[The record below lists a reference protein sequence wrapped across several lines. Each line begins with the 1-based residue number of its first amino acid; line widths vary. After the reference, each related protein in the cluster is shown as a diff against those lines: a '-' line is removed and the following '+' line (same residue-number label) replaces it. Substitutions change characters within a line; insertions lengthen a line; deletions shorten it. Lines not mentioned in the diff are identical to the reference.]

1 MRRIQEKIK
10 DLVDVRP
17 YRSLINYHSNP
28 NETLQAYHFTSA
40 TSELM
45 AKWIDLIS
53 DVQDGKGVAKALAG
67 YRGVGKSHF
76 LASLGAIV
84 SQPDL
89 RSKIA
94 DQHVA
99 TTSQRLKK
107 VRYNTATV
115 LRGTDETL
123 LTELKTAIAKTLQI
137 SVETLPNSAAEII
150 SMVAHSSTDTPFV
163 ILIDTLDEREARVAR
178 DDGAMLGE
186 IAETAK
192 NLNVFVA
199 IALDDDIAGAD
210 GVNAAISRSFSIDYL
225 DQEHLYRIV
234 DAYLFP
240 KQRQRSAVLQEIYVG
255 LRESIPT
262 FRWSEQKFSSLY
274 PLHPIVTEIA
284 PFIRLYAPNF
294 ALLGFAA
301 ESVAKNSGRPANSLI
316 TVDEIFDFVE
326 PSLRKSPF
334 LTETFVIFDKINS
347 EVIGKI
353 AILQR
358 LQAKMILKSLMI
370 LSLENNGTSSSEIS
384 AAMLIYDEN
393 DSQKAVASIE
403 NTLLE
408 FRNAFP
414 EDVLLSNDAGKEN
427 RFNLRIGSKNNLNDS
442 LTELAVAVDE
452 LSVQKI
458 LRRTARGVFSDWTI
472 NDEAETNDFDSTEST
487 IVWRGGNRRGRI
499 VWALG
504 KSTEQLN
511 ISLENNLLNS
521 ENFDWEVIVKDSNA
535 NITNGLPINP
545 NLPQIVWS
553 PSEFLSEELET
564 IKRFSV
570 LQTEKGLSESFGDS
584 VQTALHEHSALV
596 KKIWRRIFLHD
607 SLLSINDVKRG
618 FRDDNSDFESLN
630 GMFSILLSP
639 VFDSIF
645 PVQPKFS
652 RTLETRSVSLIVNQ
666 LFSEKNLYSEEV
678 NQLAKDFALPLGLV
692 TLDGDKYALEQPEI
706 IAELPWSLEIK
717 SFLALNETISIE
729 KVYKTLKSPP
739 FGLTKEAQ
747 NLVLAAFVANRELE
761 FVTISGNRIDKRSLD
776 LNIIWDDIVGIA
788 KPLVIKQNTVE
799 LVSWAKLLTGNDNI
813 ISIETSST
821 EIRESLSAWLKNWS
835 EIRLWERFEN
845 LPENILNAKMWLK
858 CSRVCSALKPFSII
872 IEELLSTQT
881 TLDEC
886 INKIA
891 ESFGHSMADFIT
903 TSNDFAEL
911 DNFVLGASK
920 YDEISKYLAM
930 SEITEDTKI
939 EELRAKLND
948 VVENLNFNAP
958 LAIENNWNE
967 FRKTYADF
975 YAKNHDSVMKSHQL
989 SEDIEQLLQS
999 DQWWEFSN
1007 LEKLTVFQ
1015 TVDKNTLQNLQ
1026 DQISTLGCN
1035 HGNPDLIEQR
1045 PFCVCSF
1052 LINDKETWENLPNKI
1067 IKIMADSHQ
1076 TYSEILHR
1084 LRPALIPFLT
1094 EFCSKETEDDFV
1106 KSATDLATKL
1116 KEDREI
1122 PTLNN
1127 TDLRV
1132 IELALKSL
1140 PASTLFNV
1148 NQPEI
1153 NGIKT
1158 RETLRVSY
1166 NSWISTLPGEPILL
1180 KI

>member
-28 NETLQAYHFTSA
+28 NETLQAYHFTPA

-53 DVQDGKGVAKALAG
+53 DVQGGKGIAKALAG

-76 LASLGAIV
+76 LATLAAII
-84 SQPDL
+84 SQPDF

-99 TTSQRLKK
+99 ITSQRLKK
-107 VRYNTATV
+107 VRYNTAIV
-115 LRGTDETL
+115 LRGTAETL
-123 LTELKTAIAKTLQI
+123 TLELKNAVAATLQI
-137 SVETLPNSAAEII
+137 SVETLPDSVAEIV
-150 SMVAHSSTDTPFV
+150 SMVAQSQTDTPFV

-178 DDGAMLGE
+178 DDGAILGE

-240 KQRQRSAVLQEIYVG
+240 KQRQRSAVLQEIYAG

-274 PLHPIVTEIA
+274 PLHPIVTDIA
-284 PFIRLYAPNF
+284 PFIRLYSPNF

-301 ESVAKNSGRPANSLI
+301 ESVSKNSGRTANSLI

-326 PSLRKSPF
+326 PSLRKSTF
-334 LTETFVIFDKINS
+334 LTETFVTYDRINS

-358 LQAKMILKSLMI
+358 LQAKMILKALMI
-370 LSLENNGTSSSEIS
+370 LSLENNGTSASEIS

-393 DSQKAVASIE
+393 DPQKAITSIE

-414 EDVLLSNDAGKEN
+414 EDVLSSNDAGKETS
-427 RFNLRIGSKNNLNDS
+427 FNLRIGSKDSLNDS
-442 LTELAVAVDE
+442 LKELAESVDD
-452 LSVQKI
+452 SSIQKI

-472 NDEAETNDFDSTEST
+472 NDENETNDFDSTESAVT
-487 IVWRGGNRRGRI
+487 WRGGNRPGRI
-499 VWALG
+499 VWAIG
-504 KSTEQLN
+504 KSTEDLN
-511 ISLENNLLNS
+511 ISLENNPLYS
-521 ENFDWEVIVKDSNA
+521 EIFDWEVVVKDSTTDIS
-535 NITNGLPINP
+535 NILPKDP
-545 NLPQIVWS
+545 NLPQIIWS
-553 PSEFLSEELET
+553 PAEFSADELQT

-570 LQTEKGLSESFGDS
+570 LQTEKGLAETFGDS
-584 VQTALHEHSALV
+584 VQTTLHEHSALV
-596 KKIWRRIFLHD
+596 KKIWRRVFLQD
-607 SLLSINDVKRG
+607 CSLSINNVQRG
-618 FRDDNSDFESLN
+618 FREDNSEFESLN
-630 GMFSILLSP
+630 GMFSIILSP

-645 PVQPKFS
+645 PSQPKFS
-652 RTLETRSVSLIVNQ
+652 RILDAKSVSLIVNQ
-666 LFSEKNLYSEEV
+666 LFSEKHPYSEEV

-692 TLDGDKYALEQPEI
+692 TPDGEKFVLEQPEV
-706 IAELPWSLEIK
+706 IAQLPWSQEIK
-717 SFLALNETISIE
+717 SFLDLNETIPIE
-729 KVYKTLKSPP
+729 NVYKTLKNPP
-739 FGLTKEAQ
+739 YGLTHEAQ
-747 NLVLAAFVANRELE
+747 NLVLAAFVASRELE

-776 LNIIWDDIVGIA
+776 LNIIWDDIVSIA

-799 LVSWAKLLTGNDNI
+799 LVSWAKLLTGNDEI
-813 ISIETSST
+813 TSVDSYSQ
-821 EIRESLSAWLKNWS
+821 EIRKSLTDWLGNWN
-835 EIRLWERFEN
+835 EVQLWDRFEK
-845 LPENILNAKMWLK
+845 LPENILNAKIWLK
-858 CSRVCSALKPFSII
+858 CSRVCSTFKPFSVI

-881 TLDEC
+881 TLEEC
-886 INKIA
+886 IHKIA
-891 ESFGHSMADFIT
+891 ESFGHSMADFLA
-903 TSNDFAEL
+903 TSSDFIEL
-911 DNFVLGASK
+911 DNFVRGASK
-920 YDEISKYLAM
+920 YGEISSYLAM
-930 SEITEDTKI
+930 SEITEDLKI
-939 EELRAKLND
+939 EELRAKLNF

-958 LAIENNWNE
+958 VEIENNWNE
-967 FRKTYADF
+967 FRKLYVDF
-975 YAKNHDSVMKSHQL
+975 YTKQHDTVLKSHQL
-989 SEDIEQLLQS
+989 NEDIEQLLQS
-999 DQWWEFSN
+999 DEWWEFSN
-1007 LEKLTVFQ
+1007 LEKLSVFQ
-1015 TVDKNTLQNLQ
+1015 TVDHGKMQLVQ
-1026 DQISTLGCN
+1026 DQINTLGCN
-1035 HGNPDLIEQR
+1035 HGTAESLELR

-1052 LINDKETWENLPNKI
+1052 KINDTESWENLPNRI
-1067 IKIMADSHQ
+1067 ITMMSDSHQ
-1076 TYSEILHR
+1076 IYCEILHR
-1084 LRPALIPFLT
+1084 LSSALVPFLT
-1094 EFCSKETEDDFV
+1094 EFSSQETDEEFV

-1140 PASTLFNV
+1140 PASTLFV
-1148 NQPEI
+1148 IDQPTI
-1153 NGIKT
+1153 GGMNT
-1158 RETLRVSY
+1158 RDSLRVSY
-1166 NSWISTLPGEPILL
+1166 NSWINTLPGEPILL
-1180 KI
+1180 KM